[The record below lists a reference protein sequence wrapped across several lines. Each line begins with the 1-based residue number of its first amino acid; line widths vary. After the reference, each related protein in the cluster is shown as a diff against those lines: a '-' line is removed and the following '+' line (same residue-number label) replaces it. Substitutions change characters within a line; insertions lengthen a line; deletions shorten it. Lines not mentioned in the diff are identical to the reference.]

1 MTQRQI
7 SHDEALPTCRKGH
20 TARHIFDA
28 RRLDAGGGHL
38 VECECSQTRKH
49 VDLDDA
55 LAQWKR
61 MHKIRTPRLR
71 PVCNVIQL
79 GLRLGGGNAQ

>member
-61 MHKIRTPRLR
+61 MHKIRTPRPQR
-71 PVCNVIQL
+71 ITGNVLQFD
-79 GLRLGGGNAQ
+79 LRLGVR

>member
-28 RRLDAGGGHL
+28 RRLDAGGGHF

-49 VDLDDA
+49 VHLDDA

-61 MHKIRTPRLR
+61 MHKIRTPRPQR
-71 PVCNVIQL
+71 IAGNVLQFD
-79 GLRLGGGNAQ
+79 LRLGVR